1 MKFPL
6 LKLDIAH
13 LGSYIT
19 TVVSR
24 WISGKN
30 MLKAVYLVYYLHG
43 QNNAHHEMVQSQTN
57 RSFLWKL
64 FINFAWS
71 VLRVLDM
78 FVIPWGQGNYCLWKN
93 VNFNCQDI
101 FQSSISSLHIDA
113 NMSKKFMKLNGGG
126 VWTKTDLLP

>member
-19 TVVSR
+19 AVVSR
-24 WISGKN
+24 WISGK
-30 MLKAVYLVYYLHG
+30 KIC
-43 QNNAHHEMVQSQTN
+43 
-57 RSFLWKL
+57 WKL
-64 FINFAWS
+64 CIWFTIFIVRIMLIMKWCSLEQIAVFFGNFINFAWS

-93 VNFNCQDI
+93 VNFKCQDI